1 MFVFSDKSETVIRKL
16 RIARILTASLV
27 CAVLAGPAMADDG
40 CEDES
45 NDRIA
50 PELALCS
57 VHAYNIGISTNPAGA
72 DKQLMKE
79 IVALKT
85 TVITQQMNKQY
96 EYMEAMIRR
105 FRTQLEKAVLTT
117 KLQAAGA
124 TPSSSEGGSSSGGG
138 SYGGSA
144 GGSGGGRSNNGLAN
158 AEDCMNSYSN
168 YPDVYQC
175 LLRNVAK
182 ISSAV
187 TSGDLGVARRQLAT
201 DLTTLGYYNRLT
213 ISCGQNQQNCSVN
226 VPCQTALSEKDAG
239 GKNTTCATAKSSG
252 GRRDDITAC
261 IGQMRACI
269 VANNDELSNNSN
281 KQSRP

>member
-1 MFVFSDKSETVIRKL
+1 MFSDRLETITIKL
-16 RIARILTASLV
+16 RIARIFTVSLV
-27 CAVLAGPAMADDG
+27 CAVLTCPGLADDG
-40 CEDES
+40 CEKES

-57 VHAYNIGISTNPAGA
+57 VHAYNIGISQNPSGA

-85 TVITQQMNKQY
+85 TVIAQQMNKQY
-96 EYMEAMIRR
+96 EYMDAMIRR
-105 FRTQLEKAVLTT
+105 FKTQLEKAVLTT

-124 TPSSSEGGSSSGGG
+124 TPTNSGGSSSSGGS
-138 SYGGSA
+138 SYGGS
-144 GGSGGGRSNNGLAN
+144 GGSGGGRTNNGLAN
-158 AEDCMNSYSN
+158 AEDCMNSYTN
-168 YPDVYQC
+168 YSDIYQC

-182 ISSAV
+182 IQSAV
-187 TSGDLGVARRQLAT
+187 TSGDLGVARRQLST
-201 DLTTLGYYNRLT
+201 DLTALSSYNRLT

-226 VPCQTALSEKDAG
+226 VPCQNALSEKDAN

-269 VANNDELSNNSN
+269 IANSENLSRESN
-281 KQSRP
+281 QQSRR